1 VSHTTRSRFTLSI
14 YDNAGTVVERYVY
27 DPFGSVTVLD
37 ADWSDHAGNT
47 LTGWI

>member
-1 VSHTTRSRFTLSI
+1 LSI